1 MVSKG
6 KGSRSGF
13 GKKRMAKRSLHQ
25 IRALSHLPGGP
36 GRGHE
41 RSLPPVHPWW
51 CIADRQTAKK
61 KEYRAAWLM
70 LTRTQGKSEDS

>member
-13 GKKRMAKRSLHQ
+13 GKKRMIKRSLHQ
-25 IRALSHLPGGP
+25 IRALLHLPREL

-41 RSLPPVHPWW
+41 RSLPPVHAWW
-51 CIADRQTAKK
+51 CIADHQTAKK
-61 KEYRAAWLM
+61 KAVWLM